1 MARVSTSVKK
11 IDHQIIHTRLEMAAT
26 VSGSSGGFHRRLEMA
41 ATVSDSRGFPSSSLS
56 IHELSPLTLPV

>member
-26 VSGSSGGFHRRLEMA
+26 VSGSGGFHRRLEMA